1 MGSFRC
7 QTMPSGPGSPGGVQ
21 VIEAPDRAAAVRE
34 LIRRGLTPTSV
45 EPLGV
50 GRSPDDTLARD
61 ERIAAEA
68 GAVAAEVVAPAGGD
82 AVAGVLR
89 LQAAMSRGEMASFVR
104 ELATAIQAGLPL
116 VQGLRTIARQ
126 GRTQRQRD
134 MLEKIIG
141 QVEHGKSLGDAV
153 AAYGRPFDD
162 LTINLVRAGEAS
174 GKLGEVLMQAADLLD
189 REVKLKRSVLGA
201 TLYPMIL
208 ALLVTAAIIVV
219 VTVIVPR
226 ILSAVGNIGSLPWP
240 TQVVQAVAGFFGGY
254 WWAIV
259 PGVLVAIF
267 AAGRW
272 YARPGPRLAVDRTL
286 LKTPILGRL
295 LRDVAV
301 ARFTRTL
308 GTLTAAGIP
317 AVTALRVTK
326 GTLGNRAMEQVI
338 DEVCDQ
344 VSAGQTI
351 ADPMERSGY
360 FPPML
365 VQIVNLG
372 ERSGRL
378 DQMLNQAAG
387 AFEDK
392 TEMSVKVFTT
402 ALPPILV
409 VMMACVVGF
418 VVLAILLPLLQMQD
432 AVGKL

>member
-1 MGSFRC
+1 VTFEP
-7 QTMPSGPGSPGGVQ
+7 TGV
-21 VIEAPDRAAAVRE
+21 AAFA
-34 LIRRGLTPTSV
+34 GLTVS
-45 EPLGV
+45 
-50 GRSPDDTLARD
+50 
-61 ERIAAEA
+61 
-68 GAVAAEVVAPAGGD
+68 
-82 AVAGVLR
+82 
-89 LQAAMSRGEMASFVR
+89 AAMSRSEMASFIR

-126 GRTQRQRD
+126 GRTRRQRE
-134 MLEKIIG
+134 MLGSIIS

-153 AAYGRPFDD
+153 AAFGRPFDD

-189 REVKLKRSVLGA
+189 REVRLKRSVLAA

-208 ALLVTAAIIVV
+208 AFLVTVAIIVV

-226 ILSAVGNIGSLPWP
+226 ILSAVGNIGPLPWP
-240 TQVVQAVAGFFGGY
+240 TRIVQGVAEVFGGY
-254 WWAIV
+254 WFVILPTVLAAIW
-259 PGVLVAIF
+259 G
-267 AAGRW
+267 AGRW
-272 YARPGPRLAVDRTL
+272 YARPGPRLAFDRAL
-286 LKTPILGRL
+286 LRTPVLGRL

-301 ARFTRTL
+301 SRFTRTL

-317 AVTALRVTK
+317 AVSALRVTK
-326 GTLGNRAMEQVI
+326 GTLGNRAMEGVI

-351 ADPMERSGY
+351 AEPMERSGY

-392 TEMSVKVFTT
+392 TEMSVKMFTT

-409 VMMACVVGF
+409 VIMACVVGF
-418 VVLAILLPLLQMQD
+418 VVLAILLPLLQMQESL
-432 AVGKL
+432 GRM